1 MEEALALL
9 VEWEKKYLECKIE
22 IEAAIITGDNYK
34 ENSIEKRDL
43 LYIQPIELPQKYN
56 ATALITI
63 QRFNL
68 ERPLFETSHFNT
80 VFREIVQFPF
90 QSRD

>member
-1 MEEALALL
+1 MG
-9 VEWEKKYLECKIE
+9 KNYLECNIE

-56 ATALITI
+56 ATPLSQSSGSTLKGLSLKPLISI
-63 QRFNL
+63 
-68 ERPLFETSHFNT
+68 
-80 VFREIVQFPF
+80 VFREIVKFPF